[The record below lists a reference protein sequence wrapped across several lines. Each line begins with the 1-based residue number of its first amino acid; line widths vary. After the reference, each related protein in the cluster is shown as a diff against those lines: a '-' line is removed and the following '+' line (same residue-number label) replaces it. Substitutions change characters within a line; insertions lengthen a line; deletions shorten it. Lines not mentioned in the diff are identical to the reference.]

1 MRMPSLP
8 AGAAWV
14 AGLSIAGLLLPE
26 AVAYVGIAGAPPQA
40 GVMALFAGLV
50 VYGLMGNSRFAIV
63 SSSSSSAAVL
73 LAAMTS
79 VQHVT
84 AEQRHLMGVAMVL
97 VAGVISQFIFISKP
111 AVPYVLLRVQIASL
125 PASAYAGW
133 SVDDAVQAELG
144 RAEGPPPARQR
155 PIGKNENMVKR
166 PALAWCVT
174 DWRSCKMPFA
184 IRQ

>member
-8 AGAAWV
+8 AGADWV
-14 AGLSIAGLLLPE
+14 AGLSIADLLLPE
-26 AVAYVGIAGAPPQA
+26 AVAYAGIAGAPPQA

-63 SSSSSSAAVL
+63 SFTSSSAAVL

-84 AEQRHLMGVAMVL
+84 AEERHLMGVAMVL
-97 VAGVISQFIFISKP
+97 VAGVISQFTSIAKP
-111 AVPYVLLRVQIASL
+111 VVRYALL

-133 SVDDAVQAELG
+133 SVDDAAQAFQAELG
-144 RAEGPPPARQR
+144 TA
-155 PIGKNENMVKR
+155 
-166 PALAWCVT
+166 
-174 DWRSCKMPFA
+174 
-184 IRQ
+184 